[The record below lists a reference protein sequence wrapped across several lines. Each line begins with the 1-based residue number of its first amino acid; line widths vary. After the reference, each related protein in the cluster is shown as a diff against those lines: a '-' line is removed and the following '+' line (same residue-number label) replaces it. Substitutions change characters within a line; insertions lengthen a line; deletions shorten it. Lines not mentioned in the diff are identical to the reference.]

1 MSAHG
6 YWLVSDAYHRTQ
18 DQEQHVDRAQLSK
31 NGAALARALNS
42 DTMMPM
48 ARTSGLCQ
56 RMRSVTPQELVVAV
70 IAAMATQSTE
80 TIADV
85 LEILEDRHGA
95 GSTVVT
101 SQLPVGTWH
110 DYIAHATVA
119 DAVLDRLVH
128 NAHKLTMKG
137 PLTPKG
143 EGSQPLSR
151 QNLVASLRLDDHH
164 AWSG

>member
-31 NGAALARALNS
+31 IGAALARALNA
-42 DTMMPM
+42 DTMMRM
-48 ARTSGLCQ
+48 ARASGLCQ

-85 LEILEDRHGA
+85 QRTFNALT
-95 GSTVVT
+95 GST
-101 SQLPVGTWH
+101 LAYKPF
-110 DYIAHATVA
+110 
-119 DAVLDRLVH
+119 
-128 NAHKLTMKG
+128 HKKLAK
-137 PLTPKG
+137 P
-143 EGSQPLSR
+143 GSPS
-151 QNLVASLRLDDHH
+151 SC
-164 AWSG
+164 AWSWVIFWTSW